1 MRKIKG
7 LAILLSLLL
16 VALTGCQAV
25 GGFDV
30 AKALATAPRR

>member
-1 MRKIKG
+1 MNIKKWIAVP
-7 LAILLSLLL
+7 LILLM

-30 AKALATAPRR
+30 SKNFWEHLM